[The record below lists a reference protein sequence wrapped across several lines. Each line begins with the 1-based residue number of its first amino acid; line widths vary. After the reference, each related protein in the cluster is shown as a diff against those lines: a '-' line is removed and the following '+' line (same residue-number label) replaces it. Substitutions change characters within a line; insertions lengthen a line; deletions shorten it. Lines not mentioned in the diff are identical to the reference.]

1 MSDTLPE
8 EPQTNAIDT
17 QEAPEGSSDESNVGL
32 HTSMATFQLPMM
44 STPKFERY
52 VPLSKF
58 ESLCEK
64 VSLLSAEIKLLK
76 EKKNSTEQKRPCV
89 SYITAGTQTDE
100 ALVCVRSFEDEKPS
114 PKSNQQSRGHSNVDI
129 TSNSTLTSGSQ
140 SETAVKLQTNNNID
154 ASGSS
159 SQSKSFLKSKTH
171 NNSAMVSGSR
181 SKNVSKT
188 GGKKRPP
195 VTHEQENA
203 ETSTDKR
210 TDTTQKSTLIIG
222 SSITQRIRRRGLKK
236 NTMVRTM
243 RGAGVADIRSEIAL
257 MNLSGVSEIILQV
270 GGNDVSRKRDLE
282 VIAEDFAE
290 IIADV
295 TYRSPCTEV
304 LISEVTPRKSKKGE
318 NIDMS
323 GINRVIKNVCEMY
336 GATLIE
342 STRAIQSVNERQ
354 FWSNVHLS
362 DAGTRDLLFAYEQY
376 VPILKSTRSTWGC
389 TYCGEEGHNSRK
401 CKHGGKIVC
410 YACSE
415 TGHKAKHCSA
425 A

>member
-1 MSDTLPE
+1 MKSQPHNN
-8 EPQTNAIDT
+8 NA
-17 QEAPEGSSDESNVGL
+17 PV
-32 HTSMATFQLPMM
+32 
-44 STPKFERY
+44 
-52 VPLSKF
+52 
-58 ESLCEK
+58 
-64 VSLLSAEIKLLK
+64 
-76 EKKNSTEQKRPCV
+76 
-89 SYITAGTQTDE
+89 
-100 ALVCVRSFEDEKPS
+100 
-114 PKSNQQSRGHSNVDI
+114 
-129 TSNSTLTSGSQ
+129 SGSQ
-140 SETAVKLQTNNNID
+140 S
-154 ASGSS
+154 
-159 SQSKSFLKSKTH
+159 
-171 NNSAMVSGSR
+171 
-181 SKNVSKT
+181 KNVSNT
-188 GGKKRPP
+188 GGKKRPSI
-195 VTHEQENA
+195 THEQEHA

-210 TDTTQKSTLIIG
+210 TDTEQKSTLIIG

-304 LISEVTPRKSKKGE
+304 FISEVTPRKSKKGE

-342 STRAIQSVNERQ
+342 STRAIQNVNERQ
-354 FWSNVHLS
+354 FWGNLHLS

-389 TYCGEEGHNSRK
+389 TYCGEEGHNFRK